1 MRHAEAD
8 GADPGAERAESVE
21 PDLIEAI
28 DATEQFVEGRGY
40 VSEDLAIDL
49 VESLRVPAAGEPR
62 EGAILSLI
70 EEDVEDLAGRDVVP
84 SREVTDRLEELRHAA
99 AD

>member
-1 MRHAEAD
+1 MGKEEAGRMD
-8 GADPGAERAESVE
+8 VE

-28 DATEQFVEGRGY
+28 EATEEFVEGRGY

-49 VESLRVPAAGEPR
+49 VESLRVPAAGDPR
-62 EGAILSLI
+62 EAEILSLI
-70 EEDVEDLAGRDVVP
+70 EDDVEDLAGRDVV
-84 SREVTDRLEELRHAA
+84 SIQEVTDRLEELRHTA